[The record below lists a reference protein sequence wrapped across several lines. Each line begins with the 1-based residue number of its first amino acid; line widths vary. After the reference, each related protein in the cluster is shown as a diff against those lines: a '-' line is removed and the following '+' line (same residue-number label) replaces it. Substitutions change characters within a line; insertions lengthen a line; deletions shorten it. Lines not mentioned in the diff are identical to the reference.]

1 MGLFGKKKKRTPSR
15 RSIPLEE
22 KQRRRADKF
31 YVARAEKD
39 PKLMDLYIKRYLGI
53 DIPHPDPVV
62 EEGKNKIEVAI
73 IDQAIKEI
81 TENPELARRL
91 SVPIIEKIA
100 GIKVDYSDEDGDDGE
115 GYSHSTMGKF
125 LQQLDEYEEIK
136 ERLGRGRGGGF
147 LGMDGN
153 TIGQILLPVLS
164 AMGVTKDIT
173 GVGQLP
179 GQSGDQ
185 PVSPVRAHVVEINGQ
200 MKELSEDQYQLL
212 LQQGTVKPLVGGSH
226 KEEEPE
232 VQKPLPAVNGDVTP
246 QVDQPEIED
255 AALQPEHPSAA
266 PAPAPKDEVSQGLAP
281 DTPEEGPMKS
291 PSDEPEEG
299 KVTREPTSEER
310 TMFLAVMGA
319 ISPSLIVEAMDK
331 APEDFVADLYTG
343 VEEKKDQMSKD
354 LLDFLKQ
361 VDMES
366 FFEFLSL
373 FTNHPEYGT
382 FITSIVTEEGR
393 EWLLSVVQIVR
404 KASLAL
410 S

>member
-1 MGLFGKKKKRTPSR
+1 
-15 RSIPLEE
+15 
-22 KQRRRADKF
+22 
-31 YVARAEKD
+31 
-39 PKLMDLYIKRYLGI
+39 
-53 DIPHPDPVV
+53 
-62 EEGKNKIEVAI
+62 
-73 IDQAIKEI
+73 
-81 TENPELARRL
+81 
-91 SVPIIEKIA
+91 
-100 GIKVDYSDEDGDDGE
+100 
-115 GYSHSTMGKF
+115 MGKF

-185 PVSPVRAHVVEINGQ
+185 PVSPVRAHVVEIDGQ

-255 AALQPEHPSAA
+255 AALQPEHPSAV
-266 PAPAPKDEVSQGLAP
+266 PAPASKEEIFQGLAP
-281 DTPEEGPMKS
+281 DTSEEASMKS
-291 PSDEPEEG
+291 PPDEPEEM
-299 KVTREPTSEER
+299 KVKREPTSEER
-310 TMFLAVMGA
+310 TMFLAVIGA
-319 ISPSLIVEAMDK
+319 ISPSFLVDAMDK
-331 APEDFVADLYTG
+331 TPEDFVTDLYTG
-343 VEEKKDQMSKD
+343 VEEKKDQMSKN

-361 VDMES
+361 ADMDS
-366 FFEFLSL
+366 FIDLLPL
-373 FTNHPEYGT
+373 FVSHPEYGT
-382 FITSIVTEEGR
+382 FITSILSEEGL
-393 EWLLSVVQIVR
+393 EWLRSVVQIVR
-404 KASLAL
+404 KANLAPE
-410 S
+410 